1 MIVREKY
8 SKLDILYSSVFH
20 MGIKNGGITLV
31 VTSDSAIKDEITLF
45 LDERKAPMINDFN
58 TDNYG
63 FLVKD
68 CFLDELSMMYVTSVV
83 EIRTFEDEPAH
94 EEISAEKPY
103 LIAEL
108 EADPQLDYWDED
120 DSNKEV
126 PTYPN
131 VECYLMNDQL
141 KPMFLN
147 TFQIAEKEIDLIC
160 PWMNR
165 RVINE
170 EMILRFRRAIS
181 RGVKIKI
188 CYGIGTE
195 VSDTRQTETEK
206 TVDMLKSR
214 FADSDLISF
223 NKGNTHIKYL
233 ICDDKYM
240 MVGSY
245 NLLSFAA
252 DYEDDDVREEGMEFI
267 VDKGQ
272 IRQRREQL
280 FSWE

>member
-8 SKLDILYSSVFH
+8 SKLEILYSSVFH
-20 MGIKNGGITLV
+20 MGIRNGGITLV
-31 VTSDSAIKDEITLF
+31 VVSDSAIKDEMTLF
-45 LDERKAPMINDFN
+45 LDERKAPMINDLN

-68 CFLDELSMMYVTSVV
+68 CFLDELSMMYVTSVA
-83 EIRTFEDEPAH
+83 EIRTLEDEPPH
-94 EEISAEKPY
+94 EEVPEEKPY

-108 EADPQLDYWDED
+108 KADPQSDYWDD
-120 DSNKEV
+120 DSSNKAV

-195 VSDTRQTETEK
+195 VSDTRQTETER
-206 TVDMLKSR
+206 TVDMLKNR
-214 FADSDLISF
+214 FADTDLISF